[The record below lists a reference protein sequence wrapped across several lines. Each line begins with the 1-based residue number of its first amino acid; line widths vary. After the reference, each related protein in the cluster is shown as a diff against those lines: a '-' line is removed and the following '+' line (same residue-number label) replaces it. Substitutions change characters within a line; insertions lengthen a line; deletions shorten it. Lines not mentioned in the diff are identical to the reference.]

1 MFRVLLAER
10 AILGKYKSV
19 RIVLFV
25 LNAVVVSL
33 LAFGAF
39 KSDFSSCRF
48 GCHIKT
54 PYKKIT
60 PLVGACDKFT
70 TFTKGC
76 QSFLKVK

>member
-1 MFRVLLAER
+1 MIGVFLAER
-10 AILGKYKSV
+10 TVLAENKSI